1 MGRVFPFS
9 PFLLYTQYKMGKIC
23 LSKISKNFLK
33 DCSLKLNGITEMYL
47 VALSDINGFT
57 YTASTG
63 ETVLATISL
72 AAGTKAVFIEGYKNA
87 VKATQSIRTSD
98 YQNALAQTI
107 TFPVY
112 GSVNDE
118 GVKAVLNGK
127 YAAFTKGEDLTMRA
141 YGLLGGLEASAADSD
156 TNTNGGA
163 VTVSLSTPEG
173 LAGEYP
179 VTIATAV
186 WTTLKTNSIA

>member
-47 VALSDINGFT
+47 VALSDIESFT
-57 YTASTG
+57 FQTDTG
-63 ETVLATISL
+63 DSILATLTIV
-72 AAGTKAVFIEGYKNA
+72 AGSKTVFVEGYKNA
-87 VKATQSIRTSD
+87 VKATQSIRSSD

-112 GSVNDE
+112 GAVNDA

-127 YAAFTKGEDLTMRA
+127 YVAFTKGEDLTYRA

-156 TNTNGGA
+156 TNTNAGA
-163 VTVSLSTPEG
+163 ITISLSTPEG

-179 VTIATAV
+179 VTVASSV
-186 WTTLKTNSIA
+186 WTLLQTNSLS